1 MGFAW
6 MVQPCSY
13 LLLVCHA
20 LDETVQLYQLLRWA
34 KGCSCRKTRHPQLD
48 FRLFPSH
55 REWKEEEAV

>member
-6 MVQPCSY
+6 MVNPCSY

-34 KGCSCRKTRHPQLD
+34 KGQL
-48 FRLFPSH
+48 LQL
-55 REWKEEEAV
+55 